1 MCNRNNPMSD
11 ERNHPPGPSREQGR
25 DSGLPK
31 RSRRVMTTDHSHP
44 WCSQGEEDSE
54 PVEEKKKHQNEKQ
67 SSANEHN

>member
-1 MCNRNNPMSD
+1 
-11 ERNHPPGPSREQGR
+11 
-25 DSGLPK
+25 
-31 RSRRVMTTDHSHP
+31 MTTDHSHP